1 MSFERTGCGAHLQP
15 VQEPVQELVLAALRF
30 ARVPHKTQML
40 WLSFGILAAATFP
53 QLASAQ
59 TAPAQPALAQPAD
72 LVLRNGRIVT
82 LEPSAPEAQGLAARG
97 GKIIAVGSNQA
108 VDALTGPSTRVI
120 DLKGRLA
127 VPGFIEGHGHFTELG
142 ASKMMLDLRAAKNWD
157 EIVAIVAVAARDAKP
172 GAWILGSGFHQAKWD
187 RTPEPNVRGFPLH
200 ESLSRVSPRNP
211 VWLTHA
217 SGHAGFANAE
227 AMRQAGI
234 DKNTPDPP
242 GGEIL
247 RDSRGDPTGLFNER
261 AQELIEHVLD
271 SYREHRPQAEAE
283 ADLRQQIELAEREC
297 LSKGITTFEDAGS
310 SFDTVDLFRKMAEQG
325 KLDVRLWVMLR
336 APQAELEAK
345 LRRYY
350 MVGDGD
356 QHLTVRA
363 IKEYMDGA
371 LGSRGAWLLAP
382 YSDLPED
389 APNRTGINVEQLPY
403 IRKTA
408 ELAIANGF
416 QLCTHAI
423 GDRANREVLNLY
435 QAVFREHPEKHPEKK
450 DLRWRIEHA
459 QHLDPADIPRF
470 GELGV
475 IAAMQGIHCTSDGPF
490 VIARLGRERAEAGA
504 YVWQK
509 LMKSGAVVAN
519 GTDTPVEDVDPIQC
533 YYASVSRRLKDGTV
547 LFPDQR
553 MSRMEAL
560 RSYTINNAY
569 AAFEEGSKGSL
580 KAGKLA
586 DVTVLSRDIL
596 KLPESEIPPAK
607 VDYTIVGGKV
617 MYARGQP
624 KAGAARSRVISSP
637 AEPR

>member
-1 MSFERTGCGAHLQP
+1 MIVVTFEMKLIW
-15 VQEPVQELVLAALRF
+15 LALG
-30 ARVPHKTQML
+30 V
-40 WLSFGILAAATFP
+40 SVAAA
-53 QLASAQ
+53 S
-59 TAPAQPALAQPAD
+59 AQPAD
-72 LVLRNGRIVT
+72 LVLRGGKIVT
-82 LEPSAPEAQGLAARG
+82 LEQSAPQAQGLAARG
-97 GKIIAVGSNQA
+97 GKIVAIGSNKT
-108 VDALTGPSTRVI
+108 VDALVGPSTRVI
-120 DLKGRLA
+120 DLNGRLA
-127 VPGFIEGHGHFTELG
+127 IPGFIEGHGHLTALG
-142 ASKMMLDLRAAKNWD
+142 ASKMMLDLRGAKNWD
-157 EIVAIVAVAARDAKP
+157 QIVAMVAAAAREAKP
-172 GAWILGSGFHQAKWD
+172 GTWILGSGFHQAKWD
-187 RTPEPNVRGFPLH
+187 RPPEPNVRGFPVH

-227 AMRQAGI
+227 ALRQAGV
-234 DKNTPDPP
+234 DKNTSDPA

-247 RDSRGDPTGLFNER
+247 RDARGNPTGLMNEG
-261 AQELIEHVLD
+261 AQDLIEHVLNL
-271 SYREHRPQAEAE
+271 YRARRPAAEAE
-283 ADLRQQIELAEREC
+283 AETRQQIKLAERES

-310 SFDTVDLFRKMAEQG
+310 SLATVDLFRKMAEQG
-325 KLDVRLWVMLR
+325 ELGLRMWVMLR
-336 APQAELEAK
+336 APQSELESN

-350 MVGDGD
+350 MVGVGGE
-356 QHLTVRA
+356 HLTVRA

-382 YSDLPED
+382 YSDLPAD
-389 APNRTGINVEQLPY
+389 APNRSGLNVEQLPY
-403 IRKTA
+403 LQKTA
-408 ELAIANGF
+408 ELAIDNGF

-435 QAVFREHPEKHPEKK
+435 KAVFREHPDKK
-450 DLRWRIEHA
+450 NLRWRIEHA

-509 LMKSGAVVAN
+509 LMKAGAVVAN

-547 LFPDQR
+547 FFPDQR
-553 MSRMEAL
+553 MNRMEAM

-569 AAFEEGSKGSL
+569 AAFEEGTKGSL
-580 KAGKLA
+580 KVGKLA
-586 DVTVLSRDIL
+586 DVTVLSGDIL
-596 KLPESEIPPAK
+596 TMPEDQLPSAK

-617 MYARGQP
+617 LYQ
-624 KAGAARSRVISSP
+624 SP
-637 AEPR
+637 AQ